1 MFLLF
6 LSGIVWLVYV
16 FIGYAASLAV
26 LGCWRRV
33 RPAASSDHWPRVSVL
48 IAARNEEKDVG
59 WKINETLK
67 WQYPSEQLEVLV
79 GSDASD
85 DATDEI
91 VRNFAW
97 RGVKLVRMERRGGK
111 ARVLNQLAEI
121 ATGELLFFT
130 DANAHIEPDAL
141 RVMVRHFADPRIG
154 CVTGDSRPIQ
164 EMGNSTLSRGASVYW
179 SYETF
184 LKRMESCLGSVL
196 VCDGAIF
203 CMRASL
209 FERLSP
215 DLANDLESP
224 MRIGAAGYWVIHE
237 PRALVFE
244 HETTSA
250 LEEFNRRRRMCAQ
263 GMLAMFLLRNTMRGL
278 RGWQFVSHKFLRWL
292 SLIPLLVILATSSV
306 LAKHAIPFRIV
317 LALQGVFYLAAVSG
331 FALTVA
337 KRSVPRLASVPF
349 YMLLG
354 LLGALV
360 GVVEA
365 MVGRRFAVWEIPTY
379 SRGGAAISLREVRE
393 K

>member
-1 MFLLF
+1 
-6 LSGIVWLVYV
+6 
-16 FIGYAASLAV
+16 
-26 LGCWRRV
+26 
-33 RPAASSDHWPRVSVL
+33 
-48 IAARNEEKDVG
+48 
-59 WKINETLK
+59 
-67 WQYPSEQLEVLV
+67 
-79 GSDASD
+79 
-85 DATDEI
+85 
-91 VRNFAW
+91 
-97 RGVKLVRMERRGGK
+97 
-111 ARVLNQLAEI
+111 
-121 ATGELLFFT
+121 
-130 DANAHIEPDAL
+130 
-141 RVMVRHFADPRIG
+141 
-154 CVTGDSRPIQ
+154 
-164 EMGNSTLSRGASVYW
+164 
-179 SYETF
+179 
-184 LKRMESCLGSVL
+184 
-196 VCDGAIF
+196 
-203 CMRASL
+203 MRASL